1 MLEKLAAKHKLWLKM
16 ALDLGVNLYKAEDF
30 VQDLYLKSYELEQ
43 KGKDF
48 SYGDDV
54 NIFYVFLTMKSL
66 RGQKNRE
73 LKKEVPV
80 RSLDTVLDEESGYT
94 RQEGLM
100 SDDVDMDEQLGF
112 ESVYRNV
119 MKVINDLP
127 SHPDYPQYLK
137 DKAPHFINLFIGY
150 HTTTK
155 SMRQISKETGI
166 RLGTIHKVL
175 NTVMEIVKEEVGED
189 VADYFNKD
197 YHLL

>member
-30 VQDLYLKSYELEQ
+30 VQDLYIKLYELEQ
-43 KGKDF
+43 QGKDF
-48 SYGDDV
+48 SYNDDV

-73 LKKEVPV
+73 LKKEV
-80 RSLDTVLDEESGYT
+80 RATSLDEVLDDNSGYT
-94 RQEGLM
+94 REDGLM
-100 SDDVDMDEQLGF
+100 ASELDMDEQLGF
-112 ESVYRNV
+112 DSVYKKT

-127 SHPDYPQYLK
+127 NHPKYPSYLK

-150 HTTTK
+150 HTTNR
-155 SMRQISKETGI
+155 SMRQIAGETDI

-175 NTVMEIVKEEVGED
+175 NTVLELVREEVGED